1 MKRIPLA
8 FFFFLTFFLAI
19 GVKLFDTQVLNHDQY
34 AILAQAQQ
42 EITLTTKPERG
53 KIYASGRVLA
63 TNEEAYLFFANPQK
77 IEDAAEVAEKLTPLL
92 LKDSRFTTYNSLSS
106 DLAKKE
112 KVDPT
117 KPPSLLIARLT
128 ELLSNKKLQW
138 VSLARKVPAAVVAE
152 IRKLEMEGLGFTLDR
167 RRFYPEGSLAS
178 SLLGFVAFNE
188 EGLDRGYNG
197 LEGSYDGDLRGNSG
211 KMVATYSAY
220 QDPILA
226 GDFDTLAVQNG
237 SDLYLTI
244 NRGVQSLLDKKLVE
258 GVKRFGAKSGSY
270 VVLESS
276 TGKVLA
282 MGNYPNFSPGNFNLF
297 TSPKAARPTYP
308 PTLRN
313 AAISSSY
320 EPGSVMKPVTIATA
334 LELGKIKPDWTFN
347 DTGALKIDG
356 ATINTWDGRHWG
368 KQTLSQL
375 LQKSNNIG
383 AARVAQAVGREGL
396 RNSFNNFGFGSKL
409 GVDLQG
415 EEAGQV
421 KDLINWRNVDLAN
434 AGFGQGV
441 AVTTLQ
447 MASAYAAFANGGIL
461 MKPYVVE
468 KIVDQDGRKVE
479 FSPQPTR
486 RVISQKTAAVVVELL
501 RSAVEGGESIVLHNL
516 PYRVAGKTGTAEIP
530 EKGGYA
536 RDRTNTIFVGFPFK
550 EKNFVMIFRLEE
562 PRTSTFSATTVVP
575 LWVEAFEEI
584 APLLGVL
591 PSR

>member
-1 MKRIPLA
+1 
-8 FFFFLTFFLAI
+8 
-19 GVKLFDTQVLNHDQY
+19 
-34 AILAQAQQ
+34 
-42 EITLTTKPERG
+42 
-53 KIYASGRVLA
+53 
-63 TNEEAYLFFANPQK
+63 
-77 IEDAAEVAEKLTPLL
+77 
-92 LKDSRFTTYNSLSS
+92 
-106 DLAKKE
+106 
-112 KVDPT
+112 
-117 KPPSLLIARLT
+117 
-128 ELLSNKKLQW
+128 LQW

-575 LWVEAFEEI
+575 LWVEAFEGI